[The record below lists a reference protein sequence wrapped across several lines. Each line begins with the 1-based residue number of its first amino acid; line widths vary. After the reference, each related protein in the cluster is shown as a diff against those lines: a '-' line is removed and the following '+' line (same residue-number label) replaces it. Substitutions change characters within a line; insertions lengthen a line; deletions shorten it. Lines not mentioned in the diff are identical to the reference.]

1 MNATPVKTPGQGSLQ
16 IINIEGR
23 YHKCEQFYNDLTTAL
38 IPQRHFSGTTLR
50 QRSPLHRHRSALT
63 LFRHNPREDK
73 PDDDHG
79 SDRKTTRSCH
89 KHNRYCDSF
98 SLPSLISLLN
108 P

>member
-63 LFRHNPREDK
+63 CFGITPAKINPMMITDQIGK
-73 PDDDHG
+73 QPAAVTNITDIVI
-79 SDRKTTRSCH
+79 
-89 KHNRYCDSF
+89 
-98 SLPSLISLLN
+98 L
-108 P
+108 